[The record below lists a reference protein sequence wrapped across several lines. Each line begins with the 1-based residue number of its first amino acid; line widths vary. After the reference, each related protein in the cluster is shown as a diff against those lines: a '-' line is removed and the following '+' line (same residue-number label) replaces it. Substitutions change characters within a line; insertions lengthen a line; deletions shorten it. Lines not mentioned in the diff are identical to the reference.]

1 MKLKLNC
8 VWDVNGAYEK
18 GSGYHPS
25 FSIFTWILI
34 YLPQNINLLNSSRA
48 DVPFL
53 YSVKTLEKKTS
64 AFCVFRVYKKEIFVW
79 NGLRF
84 FKSRWNKFWK
94 KAANL
99 QENTHSKQLYW
110 NHNWGG
116 CSPVNFQHIFTAPF
130 RKRTYEGLL
139 LFF

>member
-1 MKLKLNC
+1 MIYRTLITESVKLKLNC

-94 KAANL
+94 KSSKFTGKHPFKATLLKSQLGRVFSCKFSAYF
-99 QENTHSKQLYW
+99 HSTF
-110 NHNWGG
+110 
-116 CSPVNFQHIFTAPF
+116 S
-130 RKRTYEGLL
+130 
-139 LFF
+139 